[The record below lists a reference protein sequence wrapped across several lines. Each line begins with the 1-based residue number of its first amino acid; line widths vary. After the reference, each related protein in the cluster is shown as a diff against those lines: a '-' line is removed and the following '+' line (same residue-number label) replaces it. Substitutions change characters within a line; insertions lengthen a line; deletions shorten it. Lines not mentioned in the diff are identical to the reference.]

1 MPTQAEISLNPLTAK
16 GQILTSNGSSRIAVS
31 AGTNGQFL
39 VASSS
44 SSSGLSWSTFGGVGG
59 VDFLYIATASLTAN
73 ATSLTFSNI
82 PSTYSSLRLVF
93 NYRGATTET
102 LLLSINSAST
112 TVYAS
117 LYAQARAGIT
127 TNESGSQLNRPD
139 GIYTTGNANIFANE
153 YGMAVF
159 DFVDYASTSKH
170 KTVLAELGAT
180 HPTST
185 NSITGLMC
193 GVYRSTSAITSI
205 TLKTNGGGNF
215 YGTTDASSTTI
226 AHLYGLK
233 GYGL

>member
-1 MPTQAEISLNPLTAK
+1 MTTQAEISLNPLTAK

-31 AGTNGQFL
+31 PGTNGQFL
-39 VASSS
+39 VARSS

-59 VDFLYIATASLTAN
+59 VDFFYIATASLTAN
-73 ATSLTFSNI
+73 AASLTFSNI

-93 NYRGATTET
+93 NYRGAATET
-102 LLLSINSAST
+102 LLIIINSATT

-117 LYAQARAGIT
+117 VYAYARGGVA
-127 TNESGSQLNRPD
+127 EAGSQANRAD
-139 GIYTTGNANIFANE
+139 GIYTNGYSNIFSNE

-159 DFVDYASTSKH
+159 DFVDYASTSKN
-170 KTVLAELGAT
+170 KIVLSESGAT

-193 GVYRSTSAITSI
+193 GVYRSTSAISSI

-215 YGTTDASSTTI
+215 YGTTNESSTTI

-233 GYGL
+233 RYGL

>member
-1 MPTQAEISLNPLTAK
+1 MTTQAEISLNPLTAK

-31 AGTNGQFL
+31 PGTNGQFL

-59 VDFLYIATASLTAN
+59 VDFFQIATASLTAN
-73 ATSLTFSNI
+73 AASLTFSNI

-93 NYRGATTET
+93 NYRGAATEN
-102 LLLSINSAST
+102 LILSINSATT

-117 LYAQARAGIT
+117 VYAYADGGVADA
-127 TNESGSQLNRPD
+127 GSQANRAD
-139 GIYTTGNANIFANE
+139 GIYTTGSSNVFSNE

-159 DFVDYASTSKH
+159 DFVDYASTSKN
-170 KTVLAELGAT
+170 KIVLAECGAT
-180 HPTST
+180 HPTSS
-185 NSITGLMC
+185 NSFTGLMC
-193 GVYRSTSAITSI
+193 GVYRSTSAISSI

-233 GYGL
+233 RYGL